1 MKECQRH
8 LTHIWQT
15 FDNLYTFYPKDI
27 QMSSKDVKHLKSS
40 ATGGARCISMLTG
53 DTWPRQAWHSMAA
66 VGRISCHFSAWCLKM
81 PECTEHVVSN
91 CVNQDFLAPYLLSS
105 IDRGAGMIRMLNETP
120 IQYLTWG
127 NHEADPWCNA
137 CDLMDI
143 FMKSWMQCKK
153 KPQSEIPKVGF
164 L

>member
-1 MKECQRH
+1 M
-8 LTHIWQT
+8 
-15 FDNLYTFYPKDI
+15 PK
-27 QMSSKDVKHLKSS
+27 
-40 ATGGARCISMLTG
+40 
-53 DTWPRQAWHSMAA
+53 
-66 VGRISCHFSAWCLKM
+66 
-81 PECTEHVVSN
+81 CTEHVVSN

-105 IDRGAGMIRMLNETP
+105 IDRGAGTIRMLNETP